1 MLVNSAC
8 MRFFIDRLAVKC
20 GMSVFLMAAFL
31 SVSSFATH
39 PERDSRAKQINL
51 IIRQIGH
58 QLLLQAG
65 DSTSRVMP
73 VTEVRPGSFIL
84 SFENEFV
91 FSHDS
96 LWQLS
101 HDLLPEPRFP
111 AGYTVTVHDCNH
123 GYIVYGFEV
132 NGPSPDILACTGR
145 HQAPGCYTI
154 EFAFNDLY
162 AGIEVKKAQPDNA
175 KVDDVIPESES
186 PHLTVQN
193 ENEQIDEPA
202 NGTVI
207 DYQNEA
213 TQTTSDDDPFVVT
226 KAATIGAAS
235 GFSLPGLVSSAML
248 VMLGIALFVVRFR
261 QLLPGEKK
269 PDFNAIKESP
279 QLPSLGKFLF
289 DVTNQRLLI
298 DSDVVSLTDKECRI
312 LGLLN
317 QNYGELISRDELM
330 QQVWIS
336 EGVIT
341 GRSLD
346 MFVSKLRKKL
356 SRDPELR
363 ITNVHGKGYK
373 LVSQSD

>member
-1 MLVNSAC
+1 
-8 MRFFIDRLAVKC
+8 MRFLMERLMVKC
-20 GMSVFLMAAFL
+20 RIAVILVAVFF
-31 SVSSFATH
+31 SVSSFAAH
-39 PERDSRAKQINL
+39 PDRDSRAKQINL

-65 DSTSRVMP
+65 DSGSRVMP
-73 VTEVRPGSFIL
+73 VTESRPGTFVL

-96 LWQLS
+96 LWYLTNE
-101 HDLLPEPRFP
+101 LLPASRFP
-111 AGYTVTVHDCNH
+111 SGYTVTVHDCNH

-132 NGPSPDILACTGR
+132 NGPSPDILACVGR

-154 EFAFNDLY
+154 EFAFNNLY
-162 AGIEVKKAQPDNA
+162 AVAE
-175 KVDDVIPESES
+175 
-186 PHLTVQN
+186 
-193 ENEQIDEPA
+193 
-202 NGTVI
+202 
-207 DYQNEA
+207 
-213 TQTTSDDDPFVVT
+213 VT
-226 KAATIGAAS
+226 KAHPKKTVVDDIAAEHESPLSAAQNDNEIVAES
-235 GFSLPGLVSSAML
+235 GDGTDTDELPVTTDAPIEDSTLAVTKVASFGGGSLPGLVSSTML
-248 VMLGIALFVVRFR
+248 VMLGIALFVVRLREFLSYEMKR
-261 QLLPGEKK
+261 DITVTEETH
-269 PDFNAIKESP
+269 DH
-279 QLPSLGKFLF
+279 LPSLGKFLF

-298 DSDVVSLTDKECRI
+298 GGEVISLTDKECKI
-312 LGLLN
+312 LELLN

-330 QQVWIS
+330 QQVWIN

-373 LVSQSD
+373 LVAQSV